1 MRAAKN
7 TNECPTPEQRLVSP
21 EECGAAIVKL
31 QVYSGE
37 AEAFTLSFKNE
48 ESDGDSDSD
57 SEASHRSIDYMRMAE
72 FTLLGLAQV

>member
-1 MRAAKN
+1 M
-7 TNECPTPEQRLVSP
+7 
-21 EECGAAIVKL
+21 
-31 QVYSGE
+31 
-37 AEAFTLSFKNE
+37 NE

>member
-1 MRAAKN
+1 MRAAAG
-7 TNECPTPEQRLVSP
+7 TAVALSGTTLGAVS
-21 EECGAAIVKL
+21 ELL
-31 QVYSGE
+31 QSM
-37 AEAFTLSFKNE
+37 NE